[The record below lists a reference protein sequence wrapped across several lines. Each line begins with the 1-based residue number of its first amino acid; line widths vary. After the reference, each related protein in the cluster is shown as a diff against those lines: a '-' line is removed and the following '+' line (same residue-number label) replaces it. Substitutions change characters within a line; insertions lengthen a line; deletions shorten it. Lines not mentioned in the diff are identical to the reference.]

1 MLRIGW
7 AARDMT
13 PTRPAMLQGQKH
25 RRVAT
30 SALDPLTVTAMAIEA
45 EDGRDGA
52 VIVSF
57 DLPFVD
63 DGIKGQIA
71 ARVRA
76 AVPDLPPGKL
86 LHVATHT
93 HTAPVTMDGF
103 YEHPGGDVM
112 TAAEGAAWVAERGA
126 EAVIEA
132 WRTRAP
138 RTLDRAFGHAVVGHN
153 RIALYD
159 DGGNRMY
166 GKTNSDTFAAIA
178 GYEDHSL
185 DMLFV
190 REPDGRL
197 CGVALAIPCPS
208 QVDEHLTQ
216 FSADYWHEVRVELRR
231 RLGPALHVLPIC
243 SPAGDQSP
251 HFLLYGAQEAEMRR
265 RRGVTE
271 RQEIALRVADAVERA
286 LACTPPDTAR
296 PCPMAHRV
304 VWTALTPWRVTK
316 SERDW
321 AEAARTA
328 HIARKGESSSWW
340 PEALQSVVDVF
351 EGRRKQSPV
360 PVELHFLR
368 LGDLAVASNPF
379 ELYLDYGVQ
388 IKARSPAAQTLLI
401 QLAAGTGWYLPSERV
416 VKGGG
421 YGAMPAVAR
430 VGPEGGRELVRETLD
445 GITSLFPPPPPP
457 K

>member
-1 MLRIGW
+1 
-7 AARDMT
+7 MT
-13 PTRPAMLQGQKH
+13 PTRPAMLQGQMH

-45 EDGRDGA
+45 EDGRDCV

-63 DGIKGQIA
+63 DGIKRRMA
-71 ARVRA
+71 ERVRA
-76 AVPDLPPGKL
+76 AAPELPPEKL
-86 LHVATHT
+86 LPVSTHT
-93 HTAPVTMDGF
+93 HTALVTTDGF
-103 YEHPGGDVM
+103 YEHPGGEVM
-112 TAAEGAAWVAERGA
+112 TAAEGEAWVAEKGA

-132 WRTRAP
+132 WKGRAP
-138 RTLDRAFGHAVVGHN
+138 RMLDRAFGHAVVGHN

-166 GKTNSDTFAAIA
+166 GKTNNETFAAIA
-178 GYEDHSL
+178 GYEDHSV
-185 DMLFV
+185 DMLFI

-231 RLGPALHVLPIC
+231 RLGAALHVLPIC

-251 HFLLYGAQEAEMRR
+251 HFLLYGAQEAEMRK

-286 LACTPPDTAR
+286 LACTPADPAKS
-296 PCPMAHRV
+296 CPMAHRV
-304 VWTALTPWRVTK
+304 VRTALTPWRVTK

-321 AEAARTA
+321 AESTRAAW
-328 HIARKGESSSWW
+328 IAKKGESTSWW
-340 PEALQSVVDVF
+340 PARLQSVVDVF
-351 EGRRKQSPV
+351 EGREKP
-360 PVELHFLR
+360 PPFLAELHFLR
-368 LGDLAVASNPF
+368 LGELAVASNPF
-379 ELYLDYGVQ
+379 ELYLDYSMQ
-388 IKARSPAAQTLLI
+388 IKARSPAAQTMLI
-401 QLAAGTGWYLPSERV
+401 QIAGMGWYLPSERV
-416 VKGGG
+416 AKGGG
-421 YGAMPAVAR
+421 YGAMPAVAK
-430 VGPEGGRELVRETLD
+430 VGPEGGRELVRETLA
-445 GITSLFPPPPPP
+445 GIAALFPTPPGAA
-457 K
+457 